1 MSLKFPQLL
10 DHVDI
15 LSTIEASQLLYTT
28 LARGHVP
35 LYCSS
40 FHNLLPHTQ
49 LCRSYDPP
57 DCALPF
63 SQKLIASAL
72 RPSFPSI
79 YFSTRT

>member
-1 MSLKFPQLL
+1 MSLKLPQLVN
-10 DHVDI
+10 HVDI
-15 LSTIEASQLLYTT
+15 LSTIEASQLLYIT
-28 LARGHVP
+28 LAPRHAP
-35 LYCSS
+35 SCCSS

-49 LCRSYDPP
+49 FCKSYSPP

-63 SQKLIASAL
+63 SQKLITSAL